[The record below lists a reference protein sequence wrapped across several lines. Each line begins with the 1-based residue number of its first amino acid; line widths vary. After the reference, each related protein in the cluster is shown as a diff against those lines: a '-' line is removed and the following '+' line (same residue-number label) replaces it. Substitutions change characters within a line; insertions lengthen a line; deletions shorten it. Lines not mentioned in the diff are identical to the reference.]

1 MFDRGIIICTRG
13 SLELLVTIN
22 IVPKSLSEQVKSH
35 LYYSIFTQC
44 SMLEMLDHSVAGFH
58 YENKKNKKEK

>member
-1 MFDRGIIICTRG
+1 MRG

-22 IVPKSLSEQVKSH
+22 TVPISLSEQVMSH
-35 LYYSIFTQC
+35 LYYSIFTQY
-44 SMLEMLDHSVAGFH
+44 SMLEMLDHSVAAGFH